1 VAKTKKKQHY
11 VSRAYLRAWSEDERI
26 YCLRE
31 GKVFR
36 PNLTGV
42 ACERFFYRLQDLTPE
57 EARLIEKGFIEGTS
71 EPLRTLQRNFLSLHV
86 TAPRL
91 RKQVPEN
98 VDPTFVSTL
107 ERIIAEG
114 HEDFHQQIED
124 SLLVFLRKMLAGDT
138 DFYSDARQAA
148 EFLYDLCVQFTR
160 TKQIREAA
168 VAQIGA
174 KFRGCDVRRMMGAL
188 SHVLA
193 MNFGQNLYLDRKKF
207 KLLLINNKTDTP
219 FITADQ
225 PIINLQGTHTGKP
238 PEKLE
243 FFYPLSPTRAMFLLE
258 SSSKRG
264 DFVLSDI
271 SVNSYNMM
279 IIQNSY
285 EQVFSDS
292 KGYLESIKNVVRLV

>member
-1 VAKTKKKQHY
+1 VAKTKKNQHY
-11 VSRAYLRAWSEDERI
+11 VARAYLRAWSEEERI

-31 GKVFR
+31 GKLFR

-42 ACERFFYRLQDLTPE
+42 ACERYFYRLQDLTPE
-57 EARLIEKGFIEGTS
+57 EVRLIEKGFIERTS
-71 EPLRTLQRNFLSLHV
+71 EPLRTLQKNFLSLHL
-86 TAPRL
+86 AGPRL
-91 RKQVPEN
+91 RKEVPN
-98 VDPTFVSTL
+98 NADPTFLSTL

-114 HEDFHQQIED
+114 YEDFHQKIED
-124 SLLVFLRKMLAGDT
+124 SLLVFLRKMLAGET

-160 TKQIREAA
+160 TKQVREAA

-174 KFRGCDVRRMMGAL
+174 EFRGCDVRRMMGAL

-193 MNFGQNLYLDRKKF
+193 MSFGQSLYADRDKF
-207 KLLLINNKTDTP
+207 KLLLVDNNTRTP

-225 PIINLQGTHTGKP
+225 PIINLQGIHTGKP

-258 SSSKRG
+258 ASSKRG
-264 DFVLSDI
+264 EFALSDV
-271 SVNSYNMM
+271 SVNSYNMTM
-279 IIQNSY
+279 IQNSF

-292 KGYLESIKNVVRLV
+292 QEYLDSIKGVVRRT

>member
-1 VAKTKKKQHY
+1 MAKTKKNQHY
-11 VSRAYLRAWSEDERI
+11 VFRAYLRAWSEHEKI

-31 GKVFR
+31 GKLFR

-42 ACERFFYRLQDLTPE
+42 ACERYFYRLQDLTPE
-57 EARLIEKGFIEGTS
+57 EVRLIEKGFIEGTS
-71 EPLRTLQRNFLSLHV
+71 EPLRTLQRNVLSLHL

-91 RKQVPEN
+91 RKQVRDN

-107 ERIIAEG
+107 DRIIAEG

-138 DFYSDARQAA
+138 NFYSDARQAA

-160 TKQIREAA
+160 TKQVREAA

-174 KFRGCDVRRMMGAL
+174 EFRGCDVRRMMGAL

-193 MNFGQNLYLDRKKF
+193 MSFGQSLYLDRDKF
-207 KLLLINNKTDTP
+207 KLLLIDNDTGTP

-258 SSSKRG
+258 SSSRRG
-264 DFVLSDI
+264 DFALSDV

-292 KGYLESIKNVVRLV
+292 QAYLDSIKNAVRLV